1 MLQQEQRVVDF
12 EKLKESPEAFSGF
25 DVGFCC
31 VGTTRRVAGSAVRL
45 YLVYRILLSL
55 FRFWWRSAD
64 TFQSKEILVLVIV
77 PILANKLFRKC
88 STLIAGF
95 YWISATRLLNVYS
108 RFRTHATCILL
119 SVYY

>member
-77 PILANKLFRKC
+77 ESVKL
-88 STLIAGF
+88 
-95 YWISATRLLNVYS
+95 
-108 RFRTHATCILL
+108 
-119 SVYY
+119 